1 MTDPNIS
8 DLKDEER
15 LKIDIPI
22 EEEAPGA
29 AKAGHTT
36 DLVEEFKR
44 LGRQFGDTVQAAFN
58 SEEARRMETELRA
71 GMRSFADEVAAT
83 WPARRRKAWSVA
95 CAGSASSWSGWPT
108 SSRRPSSRRA
118 RSNRRPSKKK
128 DEDHTPRTLREGP
141 GKSALPWPLEPRTFL
156 GLASLA

>member
-71 GMRSFADEVAAT
+71 GMRSFADEVERAFREAKDSPAAT
-83 WPARRRKAWSVA
+83 RMKDEATGMKERVESGDMARKAQEGVVSGLRWLSVELERLA
-95 CAGSASSWSGWPT
+95 NQFTPAQQPPSEKQPPT
-108 SSRRPSSRRA
+108 
-118 RSNRRPSKKK
+118 
-128 DEDHTPRTLREGP
+128 E
-141 GKSALPWPLEPRTFL
+141 
-156 GLASLA
+156 